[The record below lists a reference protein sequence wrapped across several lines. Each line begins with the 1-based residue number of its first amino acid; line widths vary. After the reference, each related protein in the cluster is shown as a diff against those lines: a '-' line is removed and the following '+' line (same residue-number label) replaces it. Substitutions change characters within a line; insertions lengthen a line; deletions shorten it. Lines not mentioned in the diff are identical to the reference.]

1 MRAILLIVLAGCAEP
16 PTATVRFAPLGD
28 PDNCAASE
36 TEILSQ
42 TSAIWIGLQQEGLTI
57 ADRCFAIEGIDRWD
71 VVEGLL
77 VGADLLLEDLPL
89 NQGFDL
95 LVMGLPAPGGC
106 PDGDPVGAVRFCGRS
121 TEPVVVRADGRSDV
135 VEVIRVCPGNYSAQD
150 CFEVR

>member
-1 MRAILLIVLAGCAEP
+1 MRTIWLLVLAGCADP

-36 TEILSQ
+36 EEILSQ
-42 TSAIWIGLQQEGLTI
+42 TSAIWLGLQREGATI
-57 ADRCFAIEGIDRWD
+57 ADRCFATDGIDRWD
-71 VVEGLL
+71 GVEDLL

-89 NQGFDL
+89 NESFDL

-106 PDGDPVGAVRFCGRS
+106 PDGEPVGAVRFCGRS
-121 TEPVVVRADGRSDV
+121 SEPLIVRADGKSDV